1 MKAISVI
8 CQQEP
13 GCELPGDGEEGSA
26 DRGLGV
32 TVNMSPEHVPHHSQ
46 VDSRPVRPHL

>member
-13 GCELPGDGEEGSA
+13 GHELPGDGAEGTVG
-26 DRGLGV
+26 RGLGV
-32 TVNMSPEHVPHHSQ
+32 TVNMSPEHVPHHSHI
-46 VDSRPVRPHL
+46 DSRLARPCL